1 MYRSH
6 YMARVWRSSYISNPI
21 LPDPCKFGWKL
32 SEDIENCYEPIM
44 TDQKPVPVSVD
55 ELGFCRCKHGCD
67 TKRYTCKK
75 KQFICSEMCFCQDF
89 ENQPIFSEELSL
101 NSNKNEDNKNG
112 TDDIDD
118 WDY

>member
-1 MYRSH
+1 
-6 YMARVWRSSYISNPI
+6 
-21 LPDPCKFGWKL
+21 
-32 SEDIENCYEPIM
+32 
-44 TDQKPVPVSVD
+44 
-55 ELGFCRCKHGCD
+55 
-67 TKRYTCKK
+67 
-75 KQFICSEMCFCQDF
+75 MCFCQDF